1 MTSKIL
7 HLPKNVR
14 GRDFVVGD
22 LHFKIQDLQRGLQ
35 ALGFDQAIDR
45 LIAVGDV
52 IDRGPGVREVLQLLD
67 EPWFYSVQGNHEQML
82 INAYHADPDVRYAAH
97 AMVWWPM
104 IPYESKS
111 VVIEKLRSLPI
122 AIEIESAQGIVGV
135 VHADVPAGV
144 CWQTFVAELEN
155 PAIEETALWGRDR
168 IMKHQRDGVPGAWR
182 VCTGHSWIPRPL
194 RLGNVLAL
202 DITGGC
208 DGSLAIYC
216 VQDDTI
222 YIDGIPASLD
232 QAERLSDLL
241 AALSE
246 KSQLLKDSLNS
257 NKLIEAQIFAAEV
270 DTIVKL
276 VSTMWMDAK
285 EGLVEQQQFI
295 NALHGVS
302 LSKGSRRGAK
312 LDALC
317 SQHTGS
323 QTEGLLRRLIN
334 AT

>member
-1 MTSKIL
+1 MASL
-7 HLPKNVR
+7 HWTLVDPSPPQ
-14 GRDFVVGD
+14 VG
-22 LHFKIQDLQRGLQ
+22 QC
-35 ALGFDQAIDR
+35 AC
-45 LIAVGDV
+45 
-52 IDRGPGVREVLQLLD
+52 PG
-67 EPWFYSVQGNHEQML
+67 
-82 INAYHADPDVRYAAH
+82 YH
-97 AMVWWPM
+97 
-104 IPYESKS
+104 
-111 VVIEKLRSLPI
+111 
-122 AIEIESAQGIVGV
+122 
-135 VHADVPAGV
+135 
-144 CWQTFVAELEN
+144 
-155 PAIEETALWGRDR
+155 
-168 IMKHQRDGVPGAWR
+168 
-182 VCTGHSWIPRPL
+182 
-194 RLGNVLAL
+194 
-202 DITGGC
+202 GGC